1 MFDAFSQ
8 ISCNIPCVLCG
19 EAMQIVVSDTN
30 SHMWTSSTLLQYLQ
44 FLTTELRIRRK
55 ALGLTI
61 KDRAMILCD
70 KATVHSCSMYER
82 HRKQWQQENNAILI
96 HGSSG
101 DEVLEDGQ
109 ALISIPAGWSAC
121 GQPNDGFHQHFHAL
135 RRVFLKASVGMCPS
149 PKLRKA
155 LDELDIGIDSNAR
168 FSLSGVASILCDM

>member
-8 ISCNIPCVLCG
+8 MSCNIPCVLCG

-61 KDRAMILCD
+61 KDRSMILCD